1 MNKLFFTVTRCGLL
15 GITLF
20 TLLSACAEPRGAVIP
35 PTANDALHAMRQ
47 HDDSIVQLK
56 LQKCLRS
63 NPFEGQAGNNARY
76 DQYDCEVVVERYDT
90 LLDQH
95 FTQQQ
100 QILLD
105 LRSDGWRAE
114 WADTSH

>member
-1 MNKLFFTVTRCGLL
+1 MSKLFLQHSRPLL
-15 GITLF
+15 LSIGF
-20 TLLSACAEPRGAVIP
+20 MMGLSACAEPRGAMIP
-35 PTANDALHAMRQ
+35 PKANDALHAMRQ

-76 DQYDCEVVVERYDT
+76 DQYDCQVVVERYDA

-105 LRSDGWRAE
+105 LRSDGWSAE
-114 WADTSH
+114 WANTSH